1 MCFSEIQVSEENI
14 NKNSTFPLKNY
25 NETHQVILSCK
36 GAKFYTIIIIIIIII
51 IITINYI
58 ISNTTNT
65 YKIYKISE
73 IYKN

>member
-36 GAKFYTIIIIIIIII
+36 GAKFYTIIIIIII
-51 IITINYI
+51 TINYI

>member
-25 NETHQVILSCK
+25 NETHQVILFCK
-36 GAKFYTIIIIIIIII
+36 GAKFYTIIIIII